1 MGKQSIGDFIAK
13 NNIVRFTRTN
23 ISDEKPKLGHDR
35 YPYQEVFEEDPLD
48 ALTPDEMEEIRARI
62 AMERALREWS

>member
-1 MGKQSIGDFIAK
+1 MELTAQ
-13 NNIVRFTRTN
+13 NNIVRFITKTN
-23 ISDEKPKLGHDR
+23 ISDEKPKLGHDH

-48 ALTPDEMEEIRARI
+48 ALTPDEMEEIRVRI